1 MRHLLLT
8 LAVLALAGVAAADDA
23 IVARTTIGDV
33 PRTYTHFMNAQEAA
47 LCRANA
53 AAGGISAY
61 FFNPAVVADISGISG
76 QATMRVN
83 AKSRNYLPEGD
94 DYLDA
99 SDDVFLFSQA
109 VAAKRNEMYALG
121 FGYSCP
127 SYRNLELSGRVDG
140 ASYQGVFQG
149 GLRFFEVL
157 AATRIGSEGQGAI
170 GIAAGIASLNE
181 SATEKGTEQRYIR
194 TAEMDGIATSVAV
207 GLTFDA
213 TERLVFG
220 VGYRFSTAFDVE
232 GEWHTELP
240 GDGVSTGTTK
250 TEPVAVVGARYT
262 PLDNYTIYASYIHEG
277 WTKAESSFAA
287 YYDTDECADCNENE
301 HRRDEFGSA
310 LGTAAIGGEGTVLD
324 GRLTVRAGFSM
335 PIGSDLDNA
344 VEPEYRE
351 LVPEYAAGVGG
362 TLRFEEYSVEAAFV
376 RELYAD
382 GPESEQVVNHGIYV
396 TAGYDF

>member
-8 LAVLALAGVAAADDA
+8 LAVLTLAVVASADEDA
-23 IVARTTIGDV
+23 IASRTTIGDV

-53 AAGGISAY
+53 AAGGVAAY
-61 FFNPAVVADISGISG
+61 FFNPAVIADIPGVSG

-83 AKSRNYLPEGD
+83 AKSRNYLPDGD
-94 DYLDA
+94 NYLDA
-99 SDDVFLFSQA
+99 SDDAFLFSQA
-109 VAAKRNEMYALG
+109 VAAKRTDMYALG

-140 ASYQGVFQG
+140 ASYHGVFQG

-157 AATRIGSEGQGAI
+157 AAARIGTEGQGAI

-194 TAEMDGIATSVAV
+194 TADMDGIAASVAV
-207 GLTFDA
+207 GMIFDA
-213 TERLVFG
+213 MDRLQFG
-220 VGYRFSTAFDVE
+220 FGYRFSTEVDVE
-232 GEWHTELP
+232 GEWHTES
-240 GDGVSTGTTK
+240 GGAVTSGTTK

-262 PLDNYTIYASYIHEG
+262 PVDDCTFYVSYIHEG
-277 WTKAESSFAA
+277 WTKAQSSFAA
-287 YYDTDECADCNENE
+287 YYDTGECEDCNENDG
-301 HRRDEFGSA
+301 RRDEFGSA
-310 LGTAAIGGEGTVLD
+310 LGTAAIGAEGTVLD

-335 PIGSDLDNA
+335 PVGADFDNA
-344 VEPEYRE
+344 DEPEYRE

-362 TLRFEEYSVEAAFV
+362 TVRFEQYSVEAAFV

-382 GPESEQVVNHGIYV
+382 GTESNQVVNHGTYV
-396 TAGYDF
+396 TVGYDF